1 VAPGET
7 VADVEEPDAE
17 ASVKSEP
24 VPLRAITSGLSKAL
38 SVTVMVPVIEPP
50 VEGVK
55 VTLTVQ
61 VEPGFRVAGAAG
73 QLLVWAKL
81 LLAAMLVMVRFA
93 PPAFVTVTVWRALV
107 VPTAWLWNERF
118 VEENETKGTRAT

>member
-1 VAPGET
+1 MAPGET

-38 SVTVMVPVIEPP
+38 SVTAMVPVMEPP

-93 PPAFVTVTVWRALV
+93 PPAFVTVTVCGALV
-107 VPTAWLWNERF
+107 VPMAWLWNERF